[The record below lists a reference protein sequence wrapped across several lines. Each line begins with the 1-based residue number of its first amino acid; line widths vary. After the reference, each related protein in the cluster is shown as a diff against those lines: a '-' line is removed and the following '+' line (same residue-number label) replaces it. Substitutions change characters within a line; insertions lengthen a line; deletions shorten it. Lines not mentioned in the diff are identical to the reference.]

1 MFKNK
6 KSLINILCWFLPL
19 QVGIIF
25 LSKNLQATEQ
35 GMISGVALVVISFFL
50 KTYLDNKENLEFYSQ
65 LIEEQRKGYKD
76 MIDGL
81 SREKY
86 KSFSENIDLT
96 VRRFQRELL
105 EYLDKR
111 EAIARSEKSTMEKV

>member
-6 KSLINILCWFLPL
+6 KSLINLLCWFLPL

-65 LIEEQRKGYKD
+65 LIEEQRKVYND
-76 MIDGL
+76 MVDGL
-81 SREKY
+81 NREKY

-105 EYLDKR
+105 EYLEKR
-111 EAIARSEKSTMEKV
+111 EAIARSEKSTIAKI